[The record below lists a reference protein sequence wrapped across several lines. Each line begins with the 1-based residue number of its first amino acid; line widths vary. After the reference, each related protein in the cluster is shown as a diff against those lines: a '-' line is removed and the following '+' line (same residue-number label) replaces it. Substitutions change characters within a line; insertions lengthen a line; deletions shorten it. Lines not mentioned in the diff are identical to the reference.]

1 MFDQQTLNRLFRYC
15 YTLTSNSDSA
25 YDLLYSCIE
34 KQLSQ
39 NNDKNNS
46 DTSLAYMRTI
56 IRNRFIDQYRKD
68 KLIQYEEIDEQSI
81 TDIDCR
87 SLENIIIDN
96 DMVEQMLSS
105 LHSDEREILYLWA
118 VEEMTA
124 KEIADQTDTPR
135 GTILSKI
142 FRLRKKLE
150 QEFGATIYEPEVPE
164 ARS

>member
-1 MFDQQTLNRLFRYC
+1 MFDQDSLNKLFRYC
-15 YTLTSNSDSA
+15 YTLTGDNDQA

-34 KQLSQ
+34 KQLSR
-39 NNDKNNS
+39 KSTNS
-46 DTSLAYMRTI
+46 SLAFMHTI
-56 IRNRFIDQYRKD
+56 IRNQFIDQYRKN

-87 SLENIIIDN
+87 SLENIIIDSN
-96 DMVEQMLSS
+96 LIEHMLNS
-105 LHSDEREILYLWA
+105 LDSEEREILYLWA

-124 KEIADQTDTPR
+124 KEISEYTATPR

-150 QEFGATIYEPEVPE
+150 QEFGATIYEPEIPE